1 MATVFMKWLETS
13 PKDYDRGI
21 QLLTL
26 GKIQRIKDTTHFQL
40 NIKLASAMRQPAC
53 E

>member
-1 MATVFMKWLETS
+1 MATVFMKWLETN

-26 GKIQRIKDTTHFQL
+26 GKIQRTKEKIAAVVISIDAAPAM
-40 NIKLASAMRQPAC
+40 LAEA